1 MGFQTHTKARSF
13 QDDSC
18 AILSSLKIMIIFN
31 DTSADFALM
40 SADVLLKMIILLIEL
55 RIAQLCS

>member
-18 AILSSLKIMIIFN
+18 AILSSLKIMIILN
-31 DTSADFALM
+31 NTSATETPHRPKRWGGTVVIWRA
-40 SADVLLKMIILLIEL
+40 
-55 RIAQLCS
+55 